1 MNLIA
6 LVSNANC
13 TKIVVVAAVNELF
26 PFASKSHL
34 CLGRGGRELIWGR
47 VACVSCQ
54 MPKLNKFEIYFT
66 WHTQTTSTHSTHT

>member
-13 TKIVVVAAVNELF
+13 TQIVVVAAVNELF

-34 CLGRGGRELIWGR
+34 CLGRGKGTCLGKG
-47 VACVSCQ
+47 CMCQ
-54 MPKLNKFEIYFT
+54 LPNAKVEQI
-66 WHTQTTSTHSTHT
+66 

>member
-13 TKIVVVAAVNELF
+13 TKVIVVVVFAVNELF

-34 CLGRGGRELIWGR
+34 CLGTEKGTFFGEGSH
-47 VACVSCQ
+47 VSAAKCQ
-54 MPKLNKFEIYFT
+54 
-66 WHTQTTSTHSTHT
+66 S

>member
-13 TKIVVVAAVNELF
+13 TKIIVVVVAVNELF

-34 CLGRGGRELIWGR
+34 CLGTEKGTFLGKGRMCQLPNAKAELI
-47 VACVSCQ
+47 
-54 MPKLNKFEIYFT
+54 
-66 WHTQTTSTHSTHT
+66 